1 MANAGTITARLGLD
15 DSRFKAG
22 VNNAGKWG
30 KSKLAAIGGAMA
42 GAFAAT
48 FAVGKFKETISAVAA
63 IQEMSEATG
72 LSTEEFQRLDYQMRQ
87 VGGTSQHLVIGMNTM
102 DRAMAK
108 AREGNEAFIKDFE
121 RLNVTQEDFSNPDRM
136 KMMLK
141 LSDAIKGM
149 TAHSRGG
156 ILDSLR
162 RLVGDDAAKQ
172 FVKMFQEDFV
182 EGLASAKV
190 IAADVIASMKELAG
204 ATQDLNDT
212 VMKELAEILAQSKDD
227 IKEIIKLLADATRVG
242 ATVASKALEIKNL
255 LTGEAAFTPQGT
267 GRMLELAAMP
277 LAPVTQAGKDS
288 VRRTQIQEDFQK
300 AQLEYLKKIEAKIGP
315 DVVMGL

>member
-1 MANAGTITARLGLD
+1 MADMGTIMARLGLD
-15 DSRFKAG
+15 DSRFKTG

-30 KSKLAAIGGAMA
+30 KAKFAAIGGAMA

-48 FAVGKFKETISAVAA
+48 FAFGKFKEAMNAVAS
-63 IQEMSEATG
+63 IQEMAEATG
-72 LSTEEFQRLDYQMRQ
+72 LTTEEFQRLDYQMRQ
-87 VGGTSQHLVIGMNTM
+87 VGGTSQHLVIGMNTI

-121 RLNVTQEDFSNPDRM
+121 RLNITQEDFANPDRM
-136 KMMLK
+136 RMMLK
-141 LSDAIKGM
+141 LSEAIQGM
-149 TAHSRGG
+149 TTESRGG

-172 FVKMFQEDFV
+172 FIKMFQEDFV
-182 EGLASAKV
+182 GGLANAKV
-190 IAADVIASMKELAG
+190 ISSDVIASMKELTG

-212 VMKELAEILAQSKDD
+212 VMKELSQILSQSKDD
-227 IKEIIKLLADATRVG
+227 IKEIIKLMADATRAG
-242 ATVASKALEIKNL
+242 AAVASKVLQIKDV

-267 GRMLELAAMP
+267 GRMLELAAQP
-277 LAPVTQAGKDS
+277 LNPVTQAGKDAA
-288 VRRTQIQEDFQK
+288 RRSKIQEDFQK

-315 DVVMGL
+315 DTVMGL